1 MIKVNGKLKF
11 ERGCLSNSVL
21 INSIR
26 IKKPNSK
33 KDSDL
38 QLNQIIKVNFR
49 YYINATSTLMKDA
62 QYLCPSKLPFTSAIQ
77 IWRYNSERLYGLI
90 KFIQFLN
97 PVYRFLVFCLCW
109 YFTHSLVDHI
119 FGTKHFHSIIFLSY
133 LILSF
138 HR

>member
-1 MIKVNGKLKF
+1 MIKDNGKLKF

-62 QYLCPSKLPFTSAIQ
+62 QYFMPK
-77 IWRYNSERLYGLI
+77 
-90 KFIQFLN
+90 
-97 PVYRFLVFCLCW
+97 
-109 YFTHSLVDHI
+109 
-119 FGTKHFHSIIFLSY
+119 
-133 LILSF
+133 
-138 HR
+138 